1 MSTSTT
7 LEIPQHIASEAERL
21 AKRIQARPDAILK
34 RCIADGMAEQ
44 SVNTLF
50 DPAAFESSQ
59 MNLTMMQQA
68 ELTDLAGRREQG
80 LSGVEHFRLDEL
92 LRLYRQNL
100 VRKAQ
105 AITDWLAD
113 GGWGTTVVTITQLTR
128 FESSMLYAAGYD
140 PVTQTLELV
149 FSSGGI
155 YRYFDVPPAIYAGL
169 LAAESKGR
177 YTWMNVIN
185 AYPYERLRP
194 DRE

>member
-1 MSTSTT
+1 M
-7 LEIPQHIASEAERL
+7 
-21 AKRIQARPDAILK
+21 QARPDAFLK
-34 RCIADGMAEQ
+34 RCIVDGMADQ
-44 SVNTLF
+44 AVNMLF
-50 DPAAFESSQ
+50 DAASNIVGEL
-59 MNLTMMQQA
+59 NLTMMQQA
-68 ELTDLAGRREQG
+68 ELTDLASRREQG

-92 LRLYRQNL
+92 LRLYRQSL

-105 AITDWLAD
+105 AITDWLAN

-149 FSSGGI
+149 FTSGGI
-155 YRYFDVPPAIYAGL
+155 YRYSDVPPAIYAGL

-185 AYPYERLRP
+185 FYPYERLRL

>member
-7 LEIPQHIASEAERL
+7 LEIPQQIARDVEDL
-21 AKRIQARPDAILK
+21 AKRMQTRPDAFLK
-34 RCIADGMAEQ
+34 RCIAGGMAEQ
-44 SVNTLF
+44 AVNMLF
-50 DPAAFESSQ
+50 DSASTVAGERQ
-59 MNLTMMQQA
+59 LTMMQQA
-68 ELTDLAGRREQG
+68 ELTDLTSRREQG

-92 LRLYRQNL
+92 LRLYRQSL
-100 VRKAQ
+100 IRQAQ
-105 AITDWLAD
+105 AITDWLIN

-149 FSSGGI
+149 FTSGGI
-155 YRYFDVPPAIYAGL
+155 YRYSEVPPAIYAGL

-177 YTWMNVIN
+177 YTWMNIIN
-185 AYPYERLRP
+185 FYPYERLRL